1 MLGDSKQATAATTSL
16 IYLTLGSLLD
26 VWMVVYYFYLRNHG
40 GSDIAYLYVSGFF
53 ATGVVLIL
61 IGLAVGRIGAAT
73 RPAEVAPTPTS
84 QVVTAA
90 PVGAGIVTQAPA
102 MPQTAP
108 VTTGS
113 PVLTPSNAETTSSV
127 PETIA

>member
-26 VWMVVYYFYLRNHG
+26 VWMVVYYFYLSRHG
-40 GSDIAYLYVSGFF
+40 GSDLAYLYVSGFF
-53 ATGVVLIL
+53 ATGIVLIL
-61 IGLAVGRIGAAT
+61 IGLAVGKIGAAT

-90 PVGAGIVTQAPA
+90 PVGAGLVPTIPEAPLA
-102 MPQTAP
+102 VASPAIPLAPMATEAPTTSTAP
-108 VTTGS
+108 GS
-113 PVLTPSNAETTSSV
+113 
-127 PETIA
+127 IA

>member
-73 RPAEVAPTPTS
+73 RAAEVAPTPTS

-90 PVGAGIVTQAPA
+90 PVGAGVVTQAPVLA
-102 MPQTAP
+102 QAAP
-108 VTTGS
+108 VAPGS
-113 PVLTPSNAETTSSV
+113 PALASADAQAAVSV
-127 PETIA
+127 PEPIA